1 MWFKLSCLRR
11 LWPALLLSPL
21 AFLLAISP
29 DCNRELFLILH
40 EAGRVAPGAFWRL
53 LSVLGDWP
61 TVLALLLALSWR
73 RPDKLPALLAGCGMG
88 VFLAIVLKAG
98 FAEPRPP
105 LVLPPGSVQLLDDL
119 PGNGSFPS
127 GHAMAS
133 ATLASFLYYSGM
145 LRRGVLLTAAVILV
159 MLSRLAIGVHWP
171 LDVAVGALLG
181 WAAMYA
187 ACVWVW
193 PRGWPAEL
201 TTRVQTALLVPL
213 AAQLLWLL
221 YKSGSH
227 EEYALRLLLC
237 ALVLAAGCWRWRRLR
252 LA

>member
-1 MWFKLSCLRR
+1 MLCKLSCLRR

-21 AFLLAISP
+21 ALLLAVSP
-29 DCNRELFLILH
+29 AFNRELFLILH

-61 TVLALLLALSWR
+61 TVLALLLALSWK
-73 RPDKLPALLAGCGMG
+73 RPDKLPALLVGCGTG

-145 LRRGVLLTAAVILV
+145 LRRGALLTAAVALV

-187 ACVWVW
+187 ACARVW
-193 PRGWPAEL
+193 PQGWPQAL
-201 TTRVQTALLVPL
+201 TERAQALLLAPL

-227 EEYALRLLLC
+227 EEYGLRLALC

-252 LA
+252 QA

>member
-11 LWPALLLSPL
+11 LWPALLLLPL
-21 AFLLAISP
+21 AVLLAVSP
-29 DCNRELFLILH
+29 DFNRELFLILH

-73 RPDKLPALLAGCGMG
+73 RPDKLPALLVGCGVG

-98 FAEPRPP
+98 FAVPRPP
-105 LVLPPGSVQLLDDL
+105 LALPPGSVQLLDDL

-133 ATLASFLYYSGM
+133 ATLASFLYYSGV
-145 LRRGVLLTAAVILV
+145 LRRGALLTAAVALV

-171 LDVAVGALLG
+171 LDVTVGALLG
-181 WAAMYA
+181 WASMCA
-187 ACVWVW
+187 ACRWAW
-193 PRGWPAEL
+193 PRGWPAGL
-201 TTRVQTALLVPL
+201 SARLQSLMLPALAL
-213 AAQLLWLL
+213 QLLWLL
-221 YKSGSH
+221 YKPGSH
-227 EEYALRLLLC
+227 EEYGLRLAVC
-237 ALVLAAGCWRWRRLR
+237 ALVLAAGCWRWRRAR
-252 LA
+252 LG

>member
-105 LVLPPGSVQLLDDL
+105 LVLPPGSVHLLDDL

-145 LRRGVLLTAAVILV
+145 LRRGVVLTTVVILV

-171 LDVAVGALLG
+171 LDVTVGALLG

-187 ACVWVW
+187 ACVWAW
-193 PRGWPAEL
+193 PRGWPEGLSA
-201 TTRVQTALLVPL
+201 RVQMALLAPL
-213 AAQLLWLL
+213 AGQLLWLL

-227 EEYALRLLLC
+227 EEYALRLALC

-252 LA
+252 QV

>member
-145 LRRGVLLTAAVILV
+145 LRRGVVLTTVVILV

-187 ACVWVW
+187 ACVWAW
-193 PRGWPAEL
+193 PRGWPEEL
-201 TTRVQTALLVPL
+201 SARVQMALLAPL
-213 AAQLLWLL
+213 AGQLLWLL

-227 EEYALRLLLC
+227 EEYALRLALC

-252 LA
+252 QV

>member
-1 MWFKLSCLRR
+1 MWFKWSCLRR

-21 AFLLAISP
+21 AILLALSP
-29 DCNRELFLILH
+29 ASNRELFLILH
-40 EAGRVAPGAFWRL
+40 EAGRIAPGAFWRL

-73 RPDKLPALLAGCGMG
+73 RPDKLPALLVGCGTG
-88 VFLAIVLKAG
+88 VFLAIALKAG

-105 LVLPPGSVQLLDDL
+105 LVLPPGSVRLLDDL

-145 LRRGVLLTAAVILV
+145 LRRGALLTAAVALV

-171 LDVAVGALLG
+171 LDVVVGALLG
-181 WAAMYA
+181 WAAMWG
-187 ACVWVW
+187 ACRWAW
-193 PRGWPAEL
+193 PRGWPADL
-201 TTRVQTALLVPL
+201 SARLQSLMLPALAL
-213 AAQLLWLL
+213 QLLWLL

-227 EEYALRLLLC
+227 EEYGLRLALC
-237 ALVLAAGCWRWRRLR
+237 ALVLVAGCRRWWRGRSG
-252 LA
+252 

>member
-145 LRRGVLLTAAVILV
+145 LRRGVVLTTVVILV

-193 PRGWPAEL
+193 PRGWPEAL
-201 TTRVQTALLVPL
+201 SARVQMALLAPL
-213 AAQLLWLL
+213 AGQLLWLL

-227 EEYALRLLLC
+227 EEYALRLALC